1 MGKVHASLLSAVPL
15 CGPCFRG
22 QVVGNRWSHWGMCGW
37 AMHVC
42 KVGERSWVPLSSCLS
57 LILHTREFS
66 NEFLMLRLI
75 IFERK
80 LLTVFVQLQISVAP
94 IWVFS
99 SPHLLGRLGGAA
111 DVGHLQDANH
121 GLWRAAGA
129 LILVTWSLVIDTHLH
144 AVSLLC
150 IIRLLCNQP
159 ASHMPSPCKLCHVW
173 NNSSL

>member
-1 MGKVHASLLSAVPL
+1 MGKVHASFLSAVPL

-22 QVVGNRWSHWGMCGW
+22 QVVGNRWSHWSICGW

-66 NEFLMLRLI
+66 NEFLMLWLI
-75 IFERK
+75 ILSTSYWLSLFNYRSVW
-80 LLTVFVQLQISVAP
+80 LLFG
-94 IWVFS
+94 FN

-173 NNSSL
+173 NNSFL